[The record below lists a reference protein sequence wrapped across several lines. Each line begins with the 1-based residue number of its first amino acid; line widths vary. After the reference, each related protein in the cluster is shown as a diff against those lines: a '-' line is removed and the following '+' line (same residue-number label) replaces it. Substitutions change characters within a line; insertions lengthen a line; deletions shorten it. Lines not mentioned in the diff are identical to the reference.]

1 LSRVICGIASPIG
14 LAMTVF
20 EARVDPVIITAMSP
34 AEQVARLRE
43 QIERANHAY
52 YINDA
57 PEISDAEYDRLFRE
71 LQALEAEH
79 PELQS
84 PDSPTQRVGSIA
96 TGALAKHA
104 HRRPMLSLAN
114 AFRAEELS
122 AWEERNARLTPEVR
136 TAGYTTEIK
145 IDGAAV
151 SLTYE
156 KGRLLVGATRGNGII
171 GEDVTPNLR
180 TLHDIPLA
188 LKGKDHPTLM
198 EIRGEVY
205 FPFVSFTRTNKER
218 EAEGE
223 TIFANPRNATAG
235 ALRQLDPA
243 ITRRRRLGMFAYA
256 VEVIEG
262 KLKARTQSEV
272 LDLLASWGF
281 KVEPNRRRFDTLAD
295 VQKQIDSYET
305 IIPTLPF
312 QADGVV
318 IKIDLLPLHTELG
331 VIGGREPRWAIAR
344 KFAPEV
350 AETELLD
357 IQVNV
362 GRTGA
367 LNPWAV
373 LKPVQITGVT
383 VTSATLHNEDLIAT
397 KDIRIGDR
405 VEVIR
410 AGEVIPQI
418 VRPIIQP
425 GVERGEPWRMPERCP
440 RCGTPVERIAGEA
453 MRFCPNVSCPGRVLE
468 SIVHFASRDAMDIRG
483 LGYERVRQ
491 LLDTGLIT
499 TIADLY
505 KITSEQLVKLERFA
519 RQSAD
524 QLVAAIDTSK
534 SRPLSLLLFG
544 LGIPHVGKTVA
555 VLLARRFGTLD
566 ALAAAARDGNV
577 AMPGVGPVIAEA
589 VSAFFIEPRN
599 QAVLDQLKASG
610 LNLVEPNASNADG
623 ALAGKTY
630 VITGTLPTLSRARAG
645 SLIEEAG
652 GRVAGSVSKKTDAL
666 VAGEEAGS
674 KLEKA
679 KDLGVEVIDEA
690 ELLRRVGAVSY

>member
-1 LSRVICGIASPIG
+1 
-14 LAMTVF
+14 
-20 EARVDPVIITAMSP
+20 MSP
-34 AEQVARLRE
+34 SEQVARVRE
-43 QIERANHAY
+43 QIDRANYAY
-52 YINDA
+52 YVNDA

-84 PDSPTQRVGSIA
+84 PDSPTQRVGAIA
-96 TGALAKHA
+96 TTALAKHT

-114 AFRAEELS
+114 AFSAEELT
-122 AWEERNARLTPEVR
+122 AWEERNARQVPEVK

-145 IDGAAV
+145 IDGTAV

-156 KGRLLVGATRGNGII
+156 NGKLTVGATRGNGTI

-180 TLHDIPLA
+180 TIHDIPLS
-188 LKGKDHPTLM
+188 LKGKDHPRLM
-198 EIRGEVY
+198 EVRGEVY
-205 FPFVSFTRTNKER
+205 FPFASFTRTNKER
-218 EAEGE
+218 EAQGE

-262 KLKARTQSEV
+262 RLDARTQSEI
-272 LDLLASWGF
+272 LDLLEAWGF
-281 KVEPNRRRFDTLAD
+281 KVQKDRRRFDALND

-305 IIPTLPF
+305 LIPTLPF

-318 IKIDLLPLHTELG
+318 VKVDALHLHTELG

-357 IQVNV
+357 IAINV

-367 LNPWAV
+367 LNPYAI
-373 LKPVQITGVT
+373 LQPVQITGVT
-383 VTSATLHNEDLIAT
+383 VSRATLHNEDLIAT
-397 KDIRIGDR
+397 KDIRVGDK

-425 GVERGEPWRMPERCP
+425 GEQRGEPFRMPDRCP
-440 RCGTPVERIAGEA
+440 RCGTPIERIADEA

-491 LLDTGLIT
+491 LLDTGLIKNV
-499 TIADLY
+499 ADLY
-505 KITSEQLVKLERFA
+505 
-519 RQSAD
+519 D
-524 QLVAAIDTSK
+524 
-534 SRPLSLLLFG
+534 
-544 LGIPHVGKTVA
+544 
-555 VLLARRFGTLD
+555 
-566 ALAAAARDGNV
+566 
-577 AMPGVGPVIAEA
+577 
-589 VSAFFIEPRN
+589 
-599 QAVLDQLKASG
+599 
-610 LNLVEPNASNADG
+610 
-623 ALAGKTY
+623 
-630 VITGTLPTLSRARAG
+630 
-645 SLIEEAG
+645 
-652 GRVAGSVSKKTDAL
+652 
-666 VAGEEAGS
+666 
-674 KLEKA
+674 
-679 KDLGVEVIDEA
+679 
-690 ELLRRVGAVSY
+690 

>member
-1 LSRVICGIASPIG
+1 MTACVIF
-14 LAMTVF
+14 TH
-20 EARVDPVIITAMSP
+20 MSP
-34 AEQVARLRE
+34 AEQAARLRE

-52 YINDA
+52 YVNDA

-79 PELQS
+79 PEVHT
-84 PDSPTQRVGSIA
+84 PDSPTQRVGAIA
-96 TGALAKHA
+96 TGALPKHT
-104 HRRPMLSLAN
+104 HGRPMLSLAN
-114 AFRAEELS
+114 AFSAEEVS

-136 TAGYTTEIK
+136 TGGYTTEIK

-156 KGRLLVGATRGNGII
+156 KGRLVVGATRGNGII
-171 GEDVTPNLR
+171 GEDITPNLR
-180 TLHDIPLA
+180 TIHDIPLS
-188 LKGKDHPTLM
+188 LKGKDHPSLV

-205 FPFVSFTRTNKER
+205 FPFASFTRTNKER
-218 EAEGE
+218 EAQGE

-262 KLKARTQSEV
+262 RFDARTQSEI
-272 LDLLASWGF
+272 LDLLEAWGF
-281 KVEPNRRRFDTLAD
+281 KVQKDRRRFDTLDD
-295 VQKQIDSYET
+295 VQKQIESYET
-305 IIPTLPF
+305 LIPSLPF

-318 IKIDLLPLHTELG
+318 IKIDRLSLHTELG
-331 VIGGREPRWAIAR
+331 VVGGREPRWAIAR

-425 GVERGEPWRMPERCP
+425 GVERGKPWKMPDKCP
-440 RCGTPVERIAGEA
+440 RCGTPVERIADEA

-468 SIVHFASRDAMDIRG
+468 GIVHFASRDAMDIRG

-491 LLDTGLIT
+491 LLDTGLIRNV
-499 TIADLY
+499 ADLY

-519 RQSAD
+519 KQSAD
-524 QLVAAIDTSK
+524 QLVQAIENSK
-534 SRPLSLLLFG
+534 TRPLSVLLFG

-555 VLLARRFGTLD
+555 VLLARRFGNLEALD
-566 ALAAAARDGNV
+566 AAAREGNV
-577 AMPGVGPVIAEA
+577 GMPGVGPVIAES
-589 VSAFFIEPRN
+589 VSAFFKEPRN
-599 QAVLDQLKASG
+599 RVVLDALKAAG
-610 LNLVEPNASNADG
+610 VNQVEPNAANADG
-623 ALAGKTY
+623 VLAGKTY
-630 VITGTLPTLSRARAG
+630 VITGSLPTLSRARAT

-666 VAGEEAGS
+666 LAGDDAGS

-679 KDLGVEVIDEA
+679 KELGVEVIDE
-690 ELLRRVGAVSY
+690 EEFLRRLKA